1 MTELQTRSLL
11 LPTLT
16 TAPDQDPA
24 TAYILTLR
32 AQNSRAQMTSCLR
45 RIASLLGVSEVRPET
60 GKLLGRPDLVP
71 WASLTPNHL
80 TTLVA
85 ILGTGYS
92 KSTVNIYVA
101 ALRGVIRQTWVQGLI
116 SAERRERLLYNL
128 KMTAPSKAAQAA
140 GRRITPS
147 EMKHLFES
155 LGREQKIQSCRDAA
169 IFACARFGL
178 RRIGIASLN
187 VTDYKTDS
195 VSVPD
200 GLSGS
205 SSNGGHQLIVR
216 SKGDQERTV
225 PLANEAVTL
234 LEKWLGLRDDRIGHQ
249 GALFVPI
256 NKGGHLRLRHMTP
269 TSISNMMRRRAQMF
283 GMKPFTPHDWRRTY
297 AGDLLDAGVDLAT
310 VQSLM
315 GHASPTTTSGYDR
328 RGERVKAE
336 ASSLLHIPGV

>member
-1 MTELQTRSLL
+1 MTELKTARLL
-11 LPTLT
+11 LPALT
-16 TAPDQDPA
+16 HAPDQDPA

-32 AQNSRAQMTSCLR
+32 AHNSRAQMTSCLKR
-45 RIASLLGVSEVRPET
+45 VASLLGVSVFNSESRRLV
-60 GKLLGRPDLVP
+60 GRPDLVP
-71 WASLTPNHL
+71 WHELTPNHL

-85 ILGTGYS
+85 LLASGYS
-92 KSTVNIYVA
+92 KATVNIYIA

-128 KMTAPSKAAQAA
+128 KMTSTSKAAQAA

-147 EMKHLFES
+147 EMKHLFSS
-155 LGREQKIQSCRDAA
+155 LRREQKIQSHRDAA

-187 VTDYKTDS
+187 VVDYGD
-195 VSVPD
+195 D
-200 GLSGS
+200 GE
-205 SSNGGHQLIVR
+205 GGRQLVVR
-216 SKGDQERTV
+216 SKADQERTV
-225 PLANEAVTL
+225 PVANEAVVL
-234 LEKWLGLRDDRIGHQ
+234 LEKWLSLRGVRVGLQ

-256 NKGGHLRLRHMTP
+256 NKGGRLRLSHMTP
-269 TSISNMMRRRAQMF
+269 TSISNMMKRRALQF
-283 GMKPFTPHDWRRTY
+283 GMNPFTPHDWRRTY

-310 VQSLM
+310 VQTLM